1 MSDYYT
7 DGHGAVY
14 SPDRKTLVR
23 GPSDCAEY
31 FIPDGT
37 ETIGESCFAH
47 CMSRL
52 GEESKINIPQSVKVI
67 KKNAFER
74 CSAVITTDLPSVEVI
89 EENAFWQARGVE
101 ELHFE
106 NLRILG
112 DHAFIHS
119 NLTKV
124 DLGSNLKDVG
134 INPFAAT
141 PIQSIT
147 CSSPNYA
154 VFNDTFFVMKAEQVE
169 LITCMSDIQYADIPG
184 SITIIKENALSYLA
198 KLKGISVDAR
208 TVEQYAISGCPKLH
222 LAIFGQGVKTIGDGN
237 LSGCPKLH
245 TVAFD
250 HYFDF
255 PFLGEGMF
263 GNRGIPKHIYTHD
276 NSDFILLKYPKKTS
290 VIEKFPDINTQF
302 AEPSVQF
309 QIGQAIERNIPSL
322 DARLSPMAYTDAYN
336 MMTWDQECAKA
347 WYSMAQFG
355 RHPSCEALARLREM
369 ENEQIDYTCD
379 NSTPLEV

>member
-7 DGHGAVY
+7 DEHGAVY

-250 HYFDF
+250 HYFNF
-255 PFLGEGMF
+255 PSLGNDIFES
-263 GNRGIPKHIYTHD
+263 RGIPKHIYIHD
-276 NSDFILLKYPKKTS
+276 DANFILNKYPKAKRT
-290 VIEKFPDINTQF
+290 IESSSDINSRFT
-302 AEPSVQF
+302 EPSVQYL
-309 QIGQAIERNIPSL
+309 IGQTIEHNMTPL
-322 DARLSPMAYTDAYN
+322 DAHLSPTVYSDAYN
-336 MMTWDQECAKA
+336 MMAWDQECAKA
-347 WYSMAQFG
+347 WFSMAQFG

-369 ENEQIDYTCD
+369 ENENEHYTCD
-379 NSTPLEV
+379 